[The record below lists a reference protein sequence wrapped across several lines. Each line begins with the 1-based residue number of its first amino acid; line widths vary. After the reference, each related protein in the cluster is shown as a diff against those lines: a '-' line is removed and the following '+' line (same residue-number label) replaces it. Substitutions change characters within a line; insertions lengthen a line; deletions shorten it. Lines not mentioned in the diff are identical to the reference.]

1 MLKNIIFEGE
11 DPKPLC
17 INFEKN
23 CLGLIKMILSRSFSM
38 VNDLKDNCSDLKFYD
53 LNSGLE
59 VVCAPPRAKRTWSP
73 ESWG

>member
-1 MLKNIIFEGE
+1 MLENIISEGE

-23 CLGLIKMILSRSFSM
+23 CLGLIKMILSGSFSM
-38 VNDLKDNCSDLKFYD
+38 VNDLKDNCCDLQIYD

-59 VVCAPPRAKRTWSP
+59 VLCTPSTY
-73 ESWG
+73 

>member
-1 MLKNIIFEGE
+1 MLKNIISEGE

-23 CLGLIKMILSRSFSM
+23 CSGLMKMILSRSFSM

-59 VVCAPPRAKRTWSP
+59 VVCAPSTY
-73 ESWG
+73 